1 MEGKMDKKELK
12 RVQNA
17 LLRAKNILEKNIT
30 PEEVELLKVRADIIK
45 LELYIDSLI
54 WKPAI
59 KE

>member
-1 MEGKMDKKELK
+1 MDKKELK